1 MTFRVETAGWVYND
15 QAKREKLE
23 KLGFKFEPCGGYP
36 FTKSLDTPTITIE
49 ISTLEDL
56 MEFIN
61 EYGTIV
67 LTRENITIYD
77 DYLE

>member
-1 MTFRVETAGWVYND
+1 MTFKV
-15 QAKREKLE
+15 
-23 KLGFKFEPCGGYP
+23 KFGPCRNYP

-56 MEFIN
+56 MKFIE
-61 EYGTIV
+61 EYGEIV
-67 LTRENITIYD
+67 LTHDSITIYD